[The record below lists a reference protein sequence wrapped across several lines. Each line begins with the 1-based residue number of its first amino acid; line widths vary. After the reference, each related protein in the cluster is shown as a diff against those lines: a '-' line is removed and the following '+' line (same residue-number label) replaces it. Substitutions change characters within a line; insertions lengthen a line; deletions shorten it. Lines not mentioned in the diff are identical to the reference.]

1 MVGRHRRR
9 GEDGTAALEFG
20 LVVPILVLV
29 VLGIANLG
37 FVFAQQI
44 SMTNI
49 ARQAAR
55 TAVVGGTSAA
65 CSAVKT
71 GARTDA
77 ETIGMPATSIPTPSV
92 APCPASGP
100 VCAGSTPG
108 TNVTVTVTRNATWV
122 IPFPPLFSSATA
134 PTLESKG
141 VMRCE
146 IS

>member
-1 MVGRHRRR
+1 MVGRRRR
-9 GEDGTAALEFG
+9 RSETGAAALEFA
-20 LVVPILVLV
+20 LVVPILVVV

-37 FVFAQQI
+37 FVLTQQI
-44 SMTNI
+44 SMSNM

-55 TAVVGGTSAA
+55 TAVVSGTSAT

-71 GARTDA
+71 DARTGA
-77 ETIGMPATSIPTPSV
+77 ETIGMPATSIPTPVV

-108 TNVTVTVTRNATWV
+108 TNVTVTVSRSAVWV
-122 IPFPPLFSSATA
+122 IPFAPLFTTSTA

-146 IS
+146 MS